1 MADAP
6 FQIADLPAGLYE
18 PGVYVT
24 VRTDGDVGLSA
35 PNNRC
40 LLIGYMATGGTGVPD
55 APYRCLSQND
65 VDANYKSYSQ
75 IAHMYA
81 AAKSQIPLGAEVYCV
96 GLLEPSGGTAQ
107 ILNVEITGE
116 PSAAGVLSSATT
128 AAAAD
133 TLTIKYRGRGPSVSF
148 KAADDFA
155 TIATAFK
162 TAWDLMDDAP
172 AVCGRSSAALTFT
185 ARHKGL
191 YDDGALEVSFASK
204 GASGVA
210 AKLGTIAFS
219 GIAAVAT
226 TGGATLTMG
235 AKTAATTIADTDAA
249 ATSGTGLVNK
259 LLTAA
264 YPVRAAQPG
273 TPTGTVTLFYANGR
287 PIRPLS
293 VSIALSGVTTQTAT
307 ASVGTVGVGVP
318 TLTNALLN
326 LGTSDDAYR
335 AWALSYTST
344 TELSSTAT
352 HIEAESAVAEGS
364 KGQVA
369 IFCLTNSAAAM
380 SAANIPTA
388 TTPRL
393 DSSARYVPMW
403 AQTAGNAGWEL
414 AARYAA
420 AVAAEA
426 FIARNF
432 NGLELKGSD
441 SAPIVSIHPLDR
453 PTRSER
459 NDAIGL
465 RHSPVSVNGNGN
477 MAVIWGGTSY
487 KPKGFKDAKLKKLS
501 ARLTLDYY
509 IFDLANTLTSQ
520 FSGKK
525 IKVSSPARTGN
536 TTTPQAVE
544 EAVYRWCKRLDDADL
559 FDGAEAKRDAIK
571 AAVVVSPT
579 RLDVNV
585 PFCPPADLDIVA
597 VTGVQE

>member
-1 MADAP
+1 MAEAP
-6 FQIADLPAGLYE
+6 FLVADLPAGLYE

-55 APYRCLSQND
+55 APYRALSQTD
-65 VDANYKSYSQ
+65 VDANFRSYSQ
-75 IAHMYA
+75 LAHMYA
-81 AAKSQIPLGAEVYCV
+81 AAKAQVPIGAEVYCV

-107 ILNVEITGE
+107 VLNVEITGE
-116 PSAAGVLSSATT
+116 PSAGVLSAATT

-133 TLTIKYRGRGPSVSF
+133 TLTIKYRGRGVSVSF
-148 KAADDFA
+148 KAGDSFEA
-155 TIATAFK
+155 IATAFK
-162 TAWDLMDDAP
+162 TAWDAIENAP
-172 AVCGRSSAALTFT
+172 AVCGRSTAALTFT

-210 AKLGTIAFS
+210 AKLGTITFAN
-219 GIAAVAT
+219 AASVAT
-226 TGGATLTMG
+226 TGGATLTMMS
-235 AKTAATTIADTDAA
+235 KTASIDIVDTGTAA
-249 ATSGTGLVNK
+249 ASGTALVNK

-273 TPTGTVTLFYANGR
+273 TPTGVVTLFYANGR
-287 PIRPLS
+287 PIRPLA
-293 VSIALSGVTTQTAT
+293 VSIALSGVTVQTAT
-307 ASVGTVGVGVP
+307 AAVGTAGAGVP
-318 TLTNALLN
+318 TLTTALGN
-326 LGTSDDAYR
+326 LGASEDAYR

-344 TELSSTAT
+344 TELSATAT
-352 HIEAESAVAEGS
+352 HIEAESGVAEGS

-369 IFCLTNSAAAM
+369 VFCLTNSAAAM

-393 DSSARYVPMW
+393 DSSARYAPCW
-403 AQTAGNAGWEL
+403 AQSAGNAGWEL

-426 FIARNF
+426 YVARNF
-432 NGLELKGSD
+432 NGLELIGSD
-441 SAPIVSIHPLDR
+441 EAPIVPIHPLDR
-453 PTRSER
+453 PTRDER
-459 NDAIGL
+459 NQAIGL

-477 MAVIWGGTSY
+477 MAVIWAGTSY
-487 KPKGFKDAKLKKLS
+487 KPKGFKDAKLRKLS
-501 ARLTLDYY
+501 TRLTLDYY
-509 IFDLANTLTSQ
+509 IYDLANTLTSQ
-520 FSGKK
+520 FAGKK
-525 IKVSSPARTGN
+525 IKTSSPARTGN
-536 TTTPQAVE
+536 STTPAAVE
-544 EAVYRWCKRLDDADL
+544 EAVYRWTQNLDDADL
-559 FDGAEAKRDAIK
+559 FDGAEAKRDAIR

-579 RLDVNV
+579 RIDVNV